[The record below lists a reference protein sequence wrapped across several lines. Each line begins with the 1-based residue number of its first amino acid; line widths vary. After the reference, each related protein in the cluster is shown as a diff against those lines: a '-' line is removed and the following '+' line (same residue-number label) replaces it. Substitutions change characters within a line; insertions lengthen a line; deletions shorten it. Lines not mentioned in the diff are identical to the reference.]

1 METPTTSP
9 RLALALLALLLALAL
24 TACGTAETTPP
35 DPDHADPCASLPAAA
50 PCLAPQPL
58 DPVAAP
64 PPLVDSLRTGRA
76 VRVVSGTWDGHQF
89 TAAPTPET
97 CGAGAWL
104 VHDYPLRMDYGTV
117 IAAPVL
123 QVTATAGAPYE
134 CDGCREGAA
143 AEVLYWTDRAPEP
156 RRLPAERFALPPG
169 LVLYVAVRLQGRTS
183 ATVGALD
190 GTVTYLD
197 PQPATPC
204 SHDAECGRGLVC
216 QRAICVLP
224 PVYR

>member
-1 METPTTSP
+1 METPTTYP
-9 RLALALLALLLALAL
+9 HLATALLALLLAL

-117 IAAPVL
+117 IAAPAL
-123 QVTATAGAPYE
+123 QVTAMAGAPYE

-204 SHDAECGRGLVC
+204 SRDAECGRGLVC